1 MSSENF
7 SPLTIDQIVETHS
20 QAVYGYAFRLSG
32 SPQDAEDLTQQTFLT
47 AHRKIDQLREP
58 ERIKSWLLTITRNLF
73 LKQCR
78 KKAPINWDNE
88 WLDAIPEDSPAL
100 DGPYD
105 IEQLQ
110 TALAELPE
118 PQRLILL
125 MFYFEELP
133 YKEIAEQLDVPLG
146 TVMSRLARAKQVLR
160 ARLEKSGP

>member
-1 MSSENF
+1 MNAEKF
-7 SPLTIDQIVETHS
+7 PLPTIDRIVETHS
-20 QAVYGYAFRLSG
+20 RAVYGYAFRLCG
-32 SPQDAEDLTQQTFLT
+32 SSQDAEDLTQQAFLT
-47 AHRKIDQLREP
+47 AHQKIDQLREP
-58 ERIKSWLLTITRNLF
+58 DRIKSWLLTITRNLF

-78 KKAPINWDNE
+78 KKAPVNWENE
-88 WLDAIPEDSPAL
+88 WLDAMPEDPPAL

-110 TALAELPE
+110 AALAELPE

-133 YKEIAEQLDVPLG
+133 YKEIAEQLDIPLG
-146 TVMSRLARAKQVLR
+146 TVMSRLARAKRVLR